1 MRRKNL
7 QRAMWPFHSKR
18 LWLRHRPKGKAWIAI
33 LTGGVFLLT
42 PTAFSHAAVYGY
54 VDTEGTAH
62 FTDAPTKSYFRPLP
76 AFGLPQGVN
85 LVRGQYATLINQ
97 IALEERVDPELVR
110 AIIKAESNFDTYAL
124 SPKGARGLMQLMPG
138 TAGRYAVAN
147 THEPEG
153 NIRGGVR
160 HLRYLQDLFPGRLPL
175 ALAAYN
181 AGEQVVLRYDRVPPY
196 PETRR
201 YVDRV
206 LGIYGRPDLTEEAS
220 RALASRRRT
229 RTGVAQDEP
238 SVPIVYRTVD
248 ADGIPLYTNIPPV
261 VRSSPGATP

>member
-1 MRRKNL
+1 MRRKNPL
-7 QRAMWPFHSKR
+7 GATRPCHPGGVCHG
-18 LWLRHRPKGKAWIAI
+18 HRPASKAWIAL
-33 LTGGVFLLT
+33 LTGGVFLLA
-42 PTAFSHAAVYGY
+42 PIAFSHAAVYGY
-54 VDTEGTAH
+54 VDAEGTAH
-62 FTDAPTKSYFRPLP
+62 FTDAPTKPHFRPLP
-76 AFGLPQGVN
+76 AFGLPRGVN

-97 IALEERVDPELVR
+97 IALEERVDPGLVR

-124 SPKGARGLMQLMPG
+124 SRRGARGLMQLMPG

-147 THEPEG
+147 TYDPEA
-153 NIRGGVR
+153 NVRGGVR

-206 LGIYGRPDLTEEAS
+206 LGSYGRPDLTEEAS

-229 RTGVAQDEP
+229 RTRVAHDEP
-238 SVPIVYRTVD
+238 SAPTVYRTVD
-248 ADGIPLYTNIPPV
+248 ANGIPQYTNIPPV
-261 VRSSPGATP
+261 VRSSPRATP